1 MRVGNE
7 KRSTGESILSVPD
20 PAHADSPVLKPA
32 AANLLVVVLDAQG
45 VILHVN
51 RACEEMTGWSADELR
66 GRPIWDT
73 LLATVTASAVRDHV
87 SAVCRGGAASPSPA
101 AAATS
106 PEAVGQWSMRAG
118 GRLDVAWSM
127 AALPGPTPAAVV
139 VGFNV
144 DAQSAPDRQVRE
156 GDATFRILA
165 QTTTAAIFI
174 HRGERVFDVNPAAEA
189 ITGYS
194 RGELLAMDFWQIV
207 HPSMRDVACAQG
219 AARLRGEPVPTRS
232 EVKIVT
238 KSGEE
243 RWIEFA
249 AARVQHGGELAVVGT
264 AFDVTDRHRA
274 AREER
279 ARERRFRALI
289 EHSSDIVSIT
299 AADGTLTYVGPSI
312 TRILGYRPDEVEG
325 RNVFDFVHDDDRDA
339 MEQAIHGCLD
349 TPGAPVTVLAR
360 LRHRDGGWRWTE
372 GVGTNL
378 LGEPTIN
385 GIIVNAR
392 DVTDRRRAE
401 DLLRESEQ
409 RFALAVEG
417 ARDGIFEYDVR
428 ADALYASP
436 RLREI
441 LEVDADAVLRITDL
455 FRQRIHPEEV
465 DSVHQRWQAYLTS
478 NVRQF
483 RAEYRLLA
491 SDGTYRWIETRGV
504 TVRDA
509 DGSPQR
515 MIGSLT
521 DVTQRKRAEEE
532 ARQRQAE
539 LAHVLRVTAMGEMA
553 AGLAHELNQPLSAI
567 VNYARGCARRLADV
581 NAPPD
586 LLDVLDRIANEALR
600 AGEVVRGLKRVVRKE
615 PPGTSQIDLNEVA
628 RDAIALVRG
637 EARERQILMRL
648 ESAAQLPPLHADRVQ
663 IEQVILNLLRNAVDA
678 ISKPP
683 GIVSLRLEAIEGR
696 AVRVAIADT
705 GDGIPPELGERIFAP
720 FFTTKISGL
729 GMGLSIS
736 RTIIEAHGG
745 RLWADANAGAGST
758 FSFTLPLDEE
768 FVSLGTA

>member
-1 MRVGNE
+1 
-7 KRSTGESILSVPD
+7 
-20 PAHADSPVLKPA
+20 
-32 AANLLVVVLDAQG
+32 
-45 VILHVN
+45 
-51 RACEEMTGWSADELR
+51 
-66 GRPIWDT
+66 
-73 LLATVTASAVRDHV
+73 
-87 SAVCRGGAASPSPA
+87 
-101 AAATS
+101 
-106 PEAVGQWSMRAG
+106 
-118 GRLDVAWSM
+118 
-127 AALPGPTPAAVV
+127 
-139 VGFNV
+139 
-144 DAQSAPDRQVRE
+144 
-156 GDATFRILA
+156 
-165 QTTTAAIFI
+165 
-174 HRGERVFDVNPAAEA
+174 
-189 ITGYS
+189 
-194 RGELLAMDFWQIV
+194 
-207 HPSMRDVACAQG
+207 
-219 AARLRGEPVPTRS
+219 
-232 EVKIVT
+232 
-238 KSGEE
+238 
-243 RWIEFA
+243 
-249 AARVQHGGELAVVGT
+249 
-264 AFDVTDRHRA
+264 
-274 AREER
+274 
-279 ARERRFRALI
+279 
-289 EHSSDIVSIT
+289 VSIT

-339 MEQAIHGCLD
+339 VELAILDCAD
-349 TPGAPVTVLAR
+349 TPGASVTVLAR

-428 ADALYASP
+428 SDAFYASP

-441 LEVDADAVLRITDL
+441 LEVAADAVLSIGDL
-455 FRQRIHPEEV
+455 FRRRLHPEDV
-465 DSVHQRWQAYLTS
+465 DAVLQRWQEHLTS

-637 EARERQILMRL
+637 EARERQILVRL
-648 ESAAQLPPLHADRVQ
+648 ESAAQLPPVSADRVQ

-683 GIVSLRLEAIEGR
+683 GIVSLRVEPIEGR
-696 AVRVAIADT
+696 AVRVAITDT
-705 GDGIPPELGERIFAP
+705 GDGVPPDLGDRIFAP

-745 RLWADANAGAGST
+745 RLWAAANTGAGTT

-768 FVSLGTA
+768 FASLGTA